1 MATKEVPKG
10 EYESSGIGRDYNWDI
25 EFGVYRDCF
34 KKLEED
40 IVSTRNCLDYIISIV
55 MSDCDY
61 ISSLLL
67 IYNQKLK
74 LIKETCNKIDLFNER
89 KNILFD
95 NYLNLIK
102 KYENVKNISKSE

>member
-1 MATKEVPKG
+1 MAAKEVPKV
-10 EYESSGIGRDYNWDI
+10 EYEFSGIGQNCNWNS
-25 EFGVYRDCF
+25 EFDVYRDCF

-40 IVSTRNCLDYIISIV
+40 ILSTRNCLDYIISIAI
-55 MSDCDY
+55 SDCDY

-74 LIKETCNKIDLFNER
+74 LIKETCNKLDLYNER